1 MSDPYKP
8 QVLIIEGTTTDN
20 GSGVSVVLV
29 LEQLERARS
38 GMLQAADAL
47 EIILGYT
54 PTTAQMRR
62 EWREMKRRG
71 IA

>member
-1 MSDPYKP
+1 MTGDYKP
-8 QVLIIEGTTTDN
+8 EVLIIEGTTTNN
-20 GSGVSVVLV
+20 GSGLSVVLV

-62 EWREMKRRG
+62 EWRQIKRGRT
-71 IA
+71 